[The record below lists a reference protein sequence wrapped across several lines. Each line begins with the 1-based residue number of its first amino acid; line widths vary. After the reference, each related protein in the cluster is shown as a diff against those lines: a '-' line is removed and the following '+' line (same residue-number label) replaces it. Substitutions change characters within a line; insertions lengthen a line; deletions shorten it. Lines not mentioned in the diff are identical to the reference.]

1 MPMHVSA
8 DGNSRICFDPSS
20 GGNGAPVLSFA
31 LNMKIPI
38 AALVAALTE
47 YQRQV
52 VEDELMSRAS
62 QALAIPADHSPPDP
76 GDRSLDARMPPPPV
90 PQQLQQQPQQQQSS
104 PQRHQNQ
111 EQNAGAAVE
120 IELASLP
127 NPYCNRYYRSSPA
140 GSSSR

>member
-1 MPMHVSA
+1 MGAISVPVHVSA

-47 YQRQV
+47 YQHQV

-90 PQQLQQQPQQQQSS
+90 HFAHPRAQRPIKKSQGPFYQYSFLTCAYSENKKNCTQYTRQTKS
-104 PQRHQNQ
+104 PMVR
-111 EQNAGAAVE
+111 
-120 IELASLP
+120 
-127 NPYCNRYYRSSPA
+127 
-140 GSSSR
+140 